1 MRRPSLEE
9 HSAKKG
15 ALSVTPKKGLTFL
28 SDSPESTFRLGALLG
43 KEAIA
48 GDVIALTGALG
59 AGKTRLVQGLAQGLE
74 VSDSYISS
82 PTFILVHVHEGRLP
96 LYHIDLYRLENGA
109 EIDSIGLDEYLEGEG
124 VAAVE
129 WADKGRAL
137 FPPDRLTIEIR
148 YIQESEREIIL
159 AGEGPRSRAWL
170 DKIRSGLSEGK

>member
-9 HSAKKG
+9 YSAQKG
-15 ALSVTPKKGLTFL
+15 ALSMTPKESLTFF

-43 KEAIA
+43 REAIA
-48 GDVIALTGALG
+48 GDVIALTGTLG

-74 VSDSYISS
+74 VSDSYVSS
-82 PTFILVHVHEGRLP
+82 PTFILVHAHEGRLP
-96 LYHIDLYRLENGA
+96 LYHIDLYRLETGA

-129 WADKGRAL
+129 WADKGLAML
-137 FPPDRLTIEIR
+137 PSDRLTIEVR
-148 YIQESEREIIL
+148 YFQESEREIIL

-170 DKIRSGLSEGK
+170 DKIRSRVSEGK